1 MKIYKIKK
9 LNNIIKTNIMSKM
22 SNWKPITNNPNYC
35 INCIGQ
41 VKNNKTNKSLTP
53 KLNNKGQYVV
63 KLKENTET
71 TENTEYKIY
80 KVDKLV
86 AKAFIENPNNLP
98 YINHKNGLLNDNRVS
113 NIEWT
118 ANKPIT
124 TITNVNT
131 LNSSIYPKIK
141 HFVKYTISKNKSN
154 ESNETKKQLYFKTEK
169 EALEKIKTI
178 QLTNP
183 EYKSKVQKKIYYL
196 TEITYNEKKFY
207 KKHQDYLLVHR
218 LHRQMYLV
226 IKYCNLFLKLLNKN
240 K

>member
-1 MKIYKIKK
+1 
-9 LNNIIKTNIMSKM
+9 MSKM

-41 VKNNKTNKSLTP
+41 VKNNKTNKPLTP
-53 KLNNKGQYVV
+53 KLNNMGQYVV
-63 KLKENTET
+63 KLKEN

-86 AKAFIENPNNLP
+86 AKTFIENPNNLH
-98 YINHKNGLLNDNRVS
+98 YVKHKNGLLNDNRVS
-113 NIEWT
+113 NIEWS
-118 ANKPIT
+118 AIKPIN
-124 TITNVNT
+124 TINSVN
-131 LNSSIYPKIK
+131 IYPKIK
-141 HFVKYTISKNKSN
+141 HFVKYMIDSNKS
-154 ESNETKKQLYFKTEK
+154 KKKLYFKTEK
-169 EALEKIKTI
+169 EALERIKTI

-183 EYKSKVQKKIYYL
+183 EYKSNIQKKIYYL

-240 K
+240 KK

>member
-1 MKIYKIKK
+1 
-9 LNNIIKTNIMSKM
+9 MSKM
-22 SNWKPITNNPNYC
+22 NNWKPITINPNYC

-53 KLNNKGQYVV
+53 KLTKGYFVV
-63 KLKENTET
+63 KLKLNTEN
-71 TENTEYKIY
+71 TENTEYKLY

-86 AKAFIENPNNLP
+86 AKAFIKNPHNLP
-98 YINHKNGLLNDNRVS
+98 YVNHKNGLLNDNRVS

-118 ANKPIT
+118 AKKPIT
-124 TITNVNT
+124 TINDFNAF
-131 LNSSIYPKIK
+131 NSSIYPKIK
-141 HFVKYTISKNKSN
+141 HFVKYTICKNENNQS
-154 ESNETKKQLYFKTEK
+154 KKQLYFKTEK

-183 EYKSKVQKKIYYL
+183 EYKSKVQKKVYYL

-240 K
+240 KK

>member
-1 MKIYKIKK
+1 
-9 LNNIIKTNIMSKM
+9 MSKM
-22 SNWKPITNNPNYC
+22 SKISNWKPITNNPNYC

-41 VKNNKTNKSLTP
+41 VKNNKTNKPLTP
-53 KLNNKGQYVV
+53 KLNNMGQYVV
-63 KLKENTET
+63 KLKEN

-86 AKAFIENPNNLP
+86 AKTFIENPNNLH
-98 YINHKNGLLNDNRVS
+98 YVKHKNGLLNDNRVS

-118 ANKPIT
+118 ANKSMH
-124 TITNVNT
+124 TINT
-131 LNSSIYPKIK
+131 FNNQNSSIYPKIK

-154 ESNETKKQLYFKTEK
+154 ETKKQLYFKTEK
-169 EALEKIKTI
+169 EALERIKTI

-226 IKYCNLFLKLLNKN
+226 IKYCNLFLKLLKKN

>member
-1 MKIYKIKK
+1 
-9 LNNIIKTNIMSKM
+9 MSKM
-22 SNWKPITNNPNYC
+22 SKISNWKPISINPNYC

-41 VKNNKTNKSLTP
+41 VKNNKTNKSLNP
-53 KLNNKGQYVV
+53 KVNTKGQYVV
-63 KLKENTET
+63 KLKLNTEN
-71 TENTEYKIY
+71 TENTEYKLY
-80 KVDKLV
+80 KIDKLV
-86 AKAFIENPNNLP
+86 AKAFIENPNNLQ
-98 YINHKNGLLNDNRVS
+98 YVKHKNGLLNDNRVS

-118 ANKPIT
+118 ANNPIT
-124 TITNVNT
+124 TLNT
-131 LNSSIYPKIK
+131 LNNLNTLNTNIYPKIK
-141 HFVKYTISKNKSN
+141 HFVKYAICKNENNHS
-154 ESNETKKQLYFKTEK
+154 KKQLYFKTEK
-169 EALEKIKTI
+169 EALERIKTI

-183 EYKSKVQKKIYYL
+183 EYKSKVQKKVYYL

>member
-1 MKIYKIKK
+1 MSKI
-9 LNNIIKTNIMSKM
+9 TKM

-63 KLKENTET
+63 KLKENTES
-71 TENTEYKIY
+71 TETTEYKIY

-86 AKAFIENPNNLP
+86 AKAFIENPNNLL
-98 YINHKNGLLNDNRVS
+98 YVKHKNGLLNDNRVS

-124 TITNVNT
+124 TLNT
-131 LNSSIYPKIK
+131 SIYPKIK

-154 ESNETKKQLYFKTEK
+154 ESNENNQSKKQLYFKTEK

-183 EYKSKVQKKIYYL
+183 EYKSKVQKKVYYL

-218 LHRQMYLV
+218 LNRQMYLV

>member
-1 MKIYKIKK
+1 
-9 LNNIIKTNIMSKM
+9 MSKM
-22 SNWKPITNNPNYC
+22 SNWKTISINPNYC
-35 INCIGQ
+35 INCIGK

-53 KLNNKGQYVV
+53 KLTNGYFVV
-63 KLKENTET
+63 KLKLDIESTESK
-71 TENTEYKIY
+71 EYKLY

-98 YINHKNGLLNDNRVS
+98 YVNHKNGLLNDNRVS

-118 ANKPIT
+118 TTKPIT
-124 TITNVNT
+124 MLNT
-131 LNSSIYPKIK
+131 FTSSIYPKIK
-141 HFVKYTISKNKSN
+141 HFVKYAICKNKTN
-154 ESNETKKQLYFKTEK
+154 EHNQSKKQLYFKTEK
-169 EALEKIKTI
+169 EALERIKTI

-183 EYKSKVQKKIYYL
+183 EYKSKIQKKVYYL

-240 K
+240 KKK

>member
-1 MKIYKIKK
+1 
-9 LNNIIKTNIMSKM
+9 MSKMSKMTKM

-41 VKNNKTNKSLTP
+41 VKNNKTNKPLTP
-53 KLNNKGQYVV
+53 KLNNMGQYVV
-63 KLKENTET
+63 KLKENP
-71 TENTEYKIY
+71 ENTEYKIY

-86 AKAFIENPNNLP
+86 AKAFIENPNNLH
-98 YINHKNGLLNDNRVS
+98 YVKHKNGLLNDNRVS

-118 ANKPIT
+118 ANKPI
-124 TITNVNT
+124 INLNNVN
-131 LNSSIYPKIK
+131 NVNPSIYPKIK
-141 HFVKYTISKNKSN
+141 HFVKYTISKNESNESNKSN
-154 ESNETKKQLYFKTEK
+154 ESNETKKKIYFKTEK

-183 EYKSKVQKKIYYL
+183 EYKSKIKKKIYYL

-226 IKYCNLFLKLLNKN
+226 IKYCNLFLKLLKKN